1 MSITS
6 LTFLAFLLIT
16 AICYYALPKKWSPYI
31 ILLSNVYFY
40 MQFDL
45 RYSLF
50 LGGSI
55 ITTFLAGILIEKT
68 QKENIKK
75 LILTIVLALN
85 IGVLFFVKF
94 APYILRVGTK
104 YLGTPEINLNVLVAV
119 GISFYTLQLCGY
131 CIDIYRKKYSA
142 ERNIFKYAAFGSF
155 FPLMLQGPISRYNQ
169 LAPTLFAG
177 CNRKE
182 IYENFTAGAQ
192 IMLWGFFKKLVIA
205 DRAALLVNPVFD
217 NFADYSGVTVIGATL
232 CYTLQIYADFTG
244 CVDICRGAA
253 KIFGIDVMEN
263 FRQPYFSTSIQDF
276 WKRWH
281 IALSSW
287 LRDYVYFPLGGNRK
301 GTVRKYI
308 NLIIV
313 FFVSGLWH
321 GVGLHFMAWGMLQA
335 VYQISGAL
343 LLPIKKKI
351 CALAHINRESEAF
364 KWVQRIINLGLI
376 NFSWTLFRV
385 AKTDVAF
392 KMTASMFEWSGIR
405 PIFSCIDK
413 QDLAVLAVATL
424 VLVIVEYYR
433 EKDISVRAAV
443 SKTVIP
449 VRWAAYLLLFLAV
462 LIFGIYGPGYSAA
475 SFIYMNF

>member
-6 LTFLAFLLIT
+6 ISFLLFLI
-16 AICYYALPKKWSPYI
+16 ILFIGYYSLPKKWSPYI
-31 ILLSNVYFY
+31 LLLGNVYFY
-40 MQFDL
+40 THFDL
-45 RYSLF
+45 KHSLF
-50 LGGSI
+50 LLGSI
-55 ITTFLAGILIEKT
+55 ITTFFAGLLIEKT
-68 QKENIKK
+68 EKK
-75 LILTIVLALN
+75 NTKKWILGSTLVLN

-94 APYILRVGTK
+94 APYILRVGEK
-104 YLGTPEINLNVLVAV
+104 YFNTPKIDLEVIVAV

-131 CIDIYRKKYSA
+131 CIDVYRNKYPA
-142 ERNIFKYAAFGSF
+142 ERNIFKYSLFGSF

-177 CNRKE
+177 CDRKN
-182 IYENFTAGAQ
+182 IYENLTGGAQ

-205 DRAALLVNPVFD
+205 DRAAILVNAVFD
-217 NFADYSGVTVIGATL
+217 NYENYSGITVLAATL

-253 KIFGIDVMEN
+253 KIFGVDVMEN

-287 LRDYVYFPLGGNRK
+287 FRDYIYFPLGGNRK
-301 GTVRKYI
+301 GTFRKYI

-313 FFVSGLWH
+313 FFASGLWH

-343 LLPIKKKI
+343 LLPLKKKI
-351 CALAHINRESEAF
+351 CSVLHINRESEAF
-364 KWVQRIINLGLI
+364 KWVQRIITLGLV

-392 KMTASMFEWSGIR
+392 KMTASIFKSSGIA
-405 PIFSCIDK
+405 PLIACIDLA
-413 QDLAVLAVATL
+413 DLTVLFIATAVL
-424 VLVIVEYYR
+424 IFVEYYR
-433 EKDISVRAAV
+433 EKDISVRVKV
-443 SKTVIP
+443 SECVIP
-449 VRWAAYLLLFLAV
+449 VRWTVYLLLYLAV
-462 LIFGIYGPGYSAA
+462 LIFGIYGPGYSAS

>member
-6 LTFLAFLLIT
+6 ISFLLFLVILIF
-16 AICYYALPKKWSPYI
+16 AYYLLPKKWSPYV
-31 ILLSNVYFY
+31 LLLGSAYFY
-40 MQFDL
+40 TQFDL

-50 LGGSI
+50 LLGSI
-55 ITTFLAGILIEKT
+55 LTTFFAGLLIEKSA
-68 QKENIKK
+68 KK
-75 LILTIVLALN
+75 CTKKWILGSTIVLN

-94 APYILRVGTK
+94 APYILRVGEK
-104 YLGTPEINLNVLVAV
+104 YFGTPRIDLEVLVAV

-131 CIDIYRKKYSA
+131 CIDIYREKYPA
-142 ERNIFKYAAFGSF
+142 ERNIFKYALFGSF

-169 LAPTLFAG
+169 LAPTLFAN
-177 CNRKE
+177 CNRKKF
-182 IYENFTAGAQ
+182 YDNLTAGAQ

-205 DRAALLVNPVFD
+205 DRAALLVNAVFD
-217 NFADYSGVTVIGATL
+217 NYENYSGITVLGATL

-253 KIFGIDVMEN
+253 KVFGVDVIEN

-287 LRDYVYFPLGGNRK
+287 FRDYIYFPLGGNRK

-313 FFVSGLWH
+313 FFASGLWH

-343 LLPIKKKI
+343 LLPAKKKLCGI
-351 CALAHINRESEAF
+351 LHINRQSEAF
-364 KWVQRIINLGLI
+364 KWVQRIITLALV

-392 KMTASMFEWSGIR
+392 KMTAS
-405 PIFSCIDK
+405 IFGPSSFSSLFACIDVA
-413 QDLAVLAVATL
+413 DSVVLILATVVLFF
-424 VLVIVEYYR
+424 IEYYR
-433 EKDISVRAAV
+433 EKDISVRVKV
-443 SKTVIP
+443 SECVIP
-449 VRWAAYLLLFLAV
+449 VRWTVYLLLFLTV
-462 LIFGIYGPGYSAA
+462 LIFGIYGPGYNAA